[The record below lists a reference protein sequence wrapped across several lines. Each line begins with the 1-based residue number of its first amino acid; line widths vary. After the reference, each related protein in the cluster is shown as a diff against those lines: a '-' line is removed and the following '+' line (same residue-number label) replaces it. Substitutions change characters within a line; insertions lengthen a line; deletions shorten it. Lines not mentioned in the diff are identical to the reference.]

1 MQTIY
6 EPKGKAREY
15 SPLAL
20 NIYKGCDHGCS
31 YCYVVNMMK
40 RFNSEYVHHDVK
52 NKPGFVASLKKV
64 AEKGIIKKQVLLSF
78 TGDPYCKANSIYKE
92 TRKVLEVL
100 LKNKIPVR
108 ILSKGGSRIL
118 EDLDIFKEFG
128 NNIIVGSTLTFSNK
142 KDSLEWEPNAS
153 LPEKRLNVLKTLH
166 DNGIRT
172 WSSFEPVIIPS
183 QSLEL
188 MEKTLDFVDEYKIG
202 KINHN
207 IEIEKKIDWNDFLE
221 KTVHLM
227 RVNKKSFYIKDDLA
241 KYKQKTFFESKERNK
256 DFLNLK
262 WIA

>member
-1 MQTIY
+1 
-6 EPKGKAREY
+6 
-15 SPLAL
+15 
-20 NIYKGCDHGCS
+20 
-31 YCYVVNMMK
+31 
-40 RFNSEYVHHDVK
+40 
-52 NKPGFVASLKKV
+52 
-64 AEKGIIKKQVLLSF
+64 
-78 TGDPYCKANSIYKE
+78 
-92 TRKVLEVL
+92 
-100 LKNKIPVR
+100 
-108 ILSKGGSRIL
+108 
-118 EDLDIFKEFG
+118 LDIFKEFG